1 MTMPWLP
8 FGTVYGT
15 LLNFRAERD
24 ALGARMDEPPY
35 KGAPKAPVL
44 YIKTANTWTPSG
56 RSVTL
61 PAHVPEVQIGAT
73 LGLVMSSANEVGG
86 VVPMADLSI
95 PHDGASGGY
104 FRPPVKYRNLDG
116 FLGVGVMKPGA
127 LAAFDFP
134 AMELQLHIDDALRQR
149 VRFDALVRDAAALV
163 RDVSAF
169 MTLRAG
175 DVLMLGLP
183 PQPPLAHAGQRISI
197 TGEGFAPLRLSL
209 AAEPAG
215 ASVRTGAGT

>member
-1 MTMPWLP
+1 MSLPWLP

-24 ALGARMDEPPY
+24 TLGARMDAPPY
-35 KGAPKAPVL
+35 KGPPQAPVL

-56 RSVTL
+56 RSVPL
-61 PAHVPEVQIGAT
+61 PAHVPQVQVGAT
-73 LGLVMSSANEVGG
+73 LGLVMTAANQVGG
-86 VVPMADLSI
+86 LVPLLDFSI

-116 FLGVGVMKPGA
+116 FLGVGVMQPGA
-127 LAAFDFP
+127 LAAFDFNTL
-134 AMELQLHIDDALRQR
+134 ALQLRIDGELRQTA
-149 VRFDALVRDAAALV
+149 RFDADALLRDAATLV
-163 RDVSAF
+163 QDVSDF

-183 PQPPLAHAGQRISI
+183 PQPPLAHAGQRIEL
-197 TGEGFAPLRLSL
+197 TTPGFAPLSVSLVAERLE
-209 AAEPAG
+209 ATA
-215 ASVRTGAGT
+215 